1 MTSFPLVDQ
10 SHMRRAL
17 ELARRGEGHV
27 EPNPMVGC
35 VIADGP
41 QIVAEGWH
49 QQFGGPHA
57 EVVAIQAAG
66 TRAAGTTLYVTL
78 EPCCHHGKTPP
89 CTDQIIA
96 AHLARVVISQQDP
109 FDEVQGQGILQ
120 LREAGLQVE
129 SGLLSAEASFVLAP
143 YEKLIHQRRPWVLA
157 KWAMTLDGRIASR
170 TGSSQWISGESSRE
184 VAHALRGRVDAIL
197 VGRRTVDQDD
207 PLLTARP
214 PGPRVS
220 ARHIV
225 DTQAYMS
232 QGSQKVRTVDAPPVR
247 IAVCHAA
254 PEDRCRPLEAAG
266 CQLIRCQA
274 DSQAERLTQLL
285 DELGRRKMT
294 NLLVEGGGQLL
305 GALFDQKS
313 IDEVHVFMAPKLVG
327 GEAARSPILGAGIES
342 IDLARQIDQP
352 VVQRCG
358 DDVYIQGR
366 VKSEE
371 RGAGS
376 KEPGASDE

>member
-1 MTSFPLVDQ
+1 
-10 SHMRRAL
+10 MRRAL

-35 VIADGP
+35 VIADGR
-41 QIVAEGWH
+41 QIIAEGWH

-66 TRAAGTTLYVTL
+66 RLAAGTTLYVTL

-96 AHLARVVISQQDP
+96 AHLARVVISRQDP
-109 FDEVQGQGILQ
+109 YHEVQGQGILQ

-129 SGLLSAEASFVLAP
+129 SGLLSAEASLVSAP
-143 YEKLIHQRRPWVLA
+143 YEKLIHQGRPWILA

-170 TGSSQWISGESSRE
+170 TGSSQWISGESSRAL
-184 VAHALRGRVDAIL
+184 AHALRSRMDAIL
-197 VGRRTVDQDD
+197 VGRHTVDQDD

-214 PGPRVS
+214 PGPRI
-220 ARHIV
+220 ATRIV
-225 DTQAYMS
+225 VDSQASLSLDS
-232 QGSQKVRTVDAPPVR
+232 QLVRTVDSAPVWV
-247 IAVCHAA
+247 AVGHAA
-254 PEDRCRPLEAAG
+254 PEDRCRQLETAG
-266 CQLIRCQA
+266 CQVIRCQA
-274 DSQAERLTQLL
+274 ASHAERLTQLL
-285 DELGRRKMT
+285 DELGQRRMT

-313 IDEVHVFMAPKLVG
+313 IDEVHVFVAPKLVG
-327 GEAARSPILGAGIES
+327 GEGARSPILGTGIES

-358 DDVYIQGR
+358 EDIYIQGR
-366 VKSEE
+366 VKSGE
-371 RGAGS
+371 
-376 KEPGASDE
+376 